1 MLDIKPATNSTYPKV
16 GVPLLNQALCFN
28 QSFCLVDSEVLRNR
42 HLRVGKTLDR
52 VYFMKKM
59 FMNVIDNESRDPKN
73 RIYLMVDDISEYM
86 KIVKVLSQKYMKE
99 HFNLK
104 SPKFIYSLFG
114 LLHPKLKE
122 NFMPNMLIR
131 GNEESGS
138 I

>member
-73 RIYLMVDDISEYM
+73 RIYLTVDD
-86 KIVKVLSQKYMKE
+86 
-99 HFNLK
+99 FNLK